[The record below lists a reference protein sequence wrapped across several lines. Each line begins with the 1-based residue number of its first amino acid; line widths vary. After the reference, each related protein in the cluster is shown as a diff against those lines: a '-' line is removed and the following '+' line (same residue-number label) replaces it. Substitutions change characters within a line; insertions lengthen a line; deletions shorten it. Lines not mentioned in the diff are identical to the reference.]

1 MNIDEAREKLIVA
14 LDVESTEQALDLVEQ
29 LKPWAGM
36 FKVGMQLFYSQGPAV
51 IKDICRQG
59 VKVFLDLKLHDIPN
73 TVAQAVRVL
82 TRLGVTMFN
91 VHAAGGRA
99 MMRAA
104 LESCGEES
112 TALGIPRPLV
122 VAVTVLTS
130 IDQLA
135 FNRELGLSGPVLDRV
150 VAWAL
155 LAKECGLDG
164 VVASAQEA
172 AAIRQSCGP
181 DFLIIT
187 PGIRPAGAAGG
198 DQKRIVTPAGALA
211 AGASRLVV
219 GRPIIG
225 APEPVKAARAILS
238 EMVVVVASSM

>member
-1 MNIDEAREKLIVA
+1 MNFDQAREKLIVA
-14 LDVESTEQALDLVEQ
+14 LDVDSTEQALDLVER

-36 FKVGMQLFYSQGPAV
+36 FKIGMRLFYSQGPAV
-51 IKDICRQG
+51 VEGLCRRG

-82 TRLGVTMFN
+82 ARLGVAMFN
-91 VHAAGGRA
+91 VHAAGGSA

-104 LESCGEES
+104 VESCVEQS

-122 VAVTVLTS
+122 IAVTVLTS
-130 IDQLA
+130 IDQPV
-135 FNRELGLSGPVLDRV
+135 FNRELGFSGPILDRV
-150 VAWAL
+150 IAWAL

-181 DFLIIT
+181 DFLIVT
-187 PGIRPAGAAGG
+187 PGIRPAGAVSG

-211 AGASRLVV
+211 AGVSHLVV
-219 GRPIIG
+219 GRPIIA
-225 APEPVKAARAILS
+225 APDPVEAARAVLG
-238 EMVVVVASSM
+238 EMGASV